1 LKSFQSESSGHNDIL
16 LSERKHCVVVI
27 ALLKNKFI
35 YVMKKLIGFTVMMTL
50 VTVGIV
56 LGKYVFLER
65 MPESFVIN
73 VDSSLLSSGI
83 ITGALWLLI
92 LLMTAPEKEKK

>member
-1 LKSFQSESSGHNDIL
+1 
-16 LSERKHCVVVI
+16 
-27 ALLKNKFI
+27 
-35 YVMKKLIGFTVMMTL
+35 MKKLIGFTVIMTL

-73 VDSSLLSSGI
+73 VDSLLLSSGI